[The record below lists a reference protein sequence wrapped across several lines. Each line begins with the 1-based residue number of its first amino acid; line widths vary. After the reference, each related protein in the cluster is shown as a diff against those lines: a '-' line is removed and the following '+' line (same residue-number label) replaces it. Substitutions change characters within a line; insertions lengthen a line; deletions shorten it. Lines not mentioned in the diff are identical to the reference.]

1 MPYLH
6 QIDPIAVSLGP
17 LKVHWYGLMYLL
29 AFAVAW
35 WLGRRRV
42 RAGRLPGVDDN
53 GFGDLMFYGML
64 GVVLGGRLG
73 YILFYNF
80 AEFLQSPLM
89 LFKVWEGGMSFHGG
103 LLGVLAAV
111 LWWSR
116 KQRLHFF
123 DTVDFV
129 APLVP
134 AGLGFGRLGN
144 YVGGELWG
152 KPTVGTAFEGRGVV
166 FSRSLPEPFA
176 SMDLASLRTQF
187 ENGFLDSFARHPS
200 QLYQA
205 TLEGLVMFCVL
216 VWYSRRPR
224 PRYAVS
230 GLFALLYGVF
240 RFAVEFVRE
249 PDAQLGYLAFGW
261 LTMGQLLSVPLI
273 LLGLF
278 WLWKSH
284 SSPTLMPVPVVAPR

>member
-64 GVVLGGRLG
+64 GVVLGGRIG

-134 AGLGFGRLGN
+134 AGLGFGRMGN
-144 YVGGELWG
+144 YIGGELWG
-152 KPTVGTAFEGRGVV
+152 KPTAGTAFDGWGVV
-166 FSRSLPEPFA
+166 FPRSLPEPFA
-176 SMDLASLRTQF
+176 SMDLASLRAQF

-200 QLYQA
+200 QLYQFGW
-205 TLEGLVMFCVL
+205 EGPVMFCAL
-216 VWYSRRPR
+216 VWYSRKAR

-230 GLFALLYGVF
+230 GLFALLYGGF

-261 LTMGQLLSVPLI
+261 LTMGQVLSVPLI

-284 SSPTLMPVPVVAPR
+284 RSPTLMPVPVVAPR